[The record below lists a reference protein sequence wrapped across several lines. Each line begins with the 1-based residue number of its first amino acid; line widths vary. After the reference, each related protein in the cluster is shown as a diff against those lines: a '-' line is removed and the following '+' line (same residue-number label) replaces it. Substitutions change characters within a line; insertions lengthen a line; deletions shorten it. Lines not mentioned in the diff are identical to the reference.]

1 MVDAQDVPGEAGSI
15 SRDVTRLHMSR
26 HRDLMM
32 PCLLSPGSYTKSY
45 SKALVLIGLIYSL
58 ITMSI

>member
-1 MVDAQDVPGEAGSI
+1 MPRGSLPGLLRACALPYGAAGA
-15 SRDVTRLHMSR
+15 V
-26 HRDLMM
+26 
-32 PCLLSPGSYTKSY
+32 SPSSYIKSC